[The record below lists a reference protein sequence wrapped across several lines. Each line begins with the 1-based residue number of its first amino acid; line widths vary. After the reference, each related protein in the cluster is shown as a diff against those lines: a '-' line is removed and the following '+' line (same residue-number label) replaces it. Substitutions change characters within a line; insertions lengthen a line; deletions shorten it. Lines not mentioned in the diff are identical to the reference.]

1 MSDLIERYLHQV
13 GRFLPQKER
22 ADIEAELRSQIAD
35 QIDDRFP
42 GEPTQADVVAVL
54 QEMGDPRRIA
64 TSYLEGQYLV
74 GPELYPYLLMVLRN
88 GLLLVPSIIIFL
100 NIFAELINSQP
111 QAFPAF
117 LVGLLLSTLNAVFVF
132 SGAVVLFFAI
142 LQHAGP
148 LMKEKVQ
155 AFNPLELPEVD
166 DPRAVDRVEAV
177 SGSILGSLLLLPL
190 LYFLRVGGLT
200 AQFNLSNPGEVVP
213 VPGTWL
219 AGLILVV
226 LGQVVLQLLVL
237 RRNRWTTSTWFSQTL
252 LEVAGIIC
260 LYFVLFQPIYDRLV
274 LANPALAEMP
284 LLAGI
289 PQGLTIL
296 MGLLTLAGKVNRML
310 QLRRHH
316 SRDVSSQTIIADAG

>member
-35 QIDDRFP
+35 QIEDRFP

-64 TSYLEGQYLV
+64 ASYLEGQYLV
-74 GPELYPYLLMVLRN
+74 GPDLYPYLLMVLRN
-88 GLLLVPSIIIFL
+88 GLLLVASIIVFL
-100 NIFAELINSQP
+100 NIFAELTSSQP
-111 QAFPAF
+111 QAFPTF
-117 LVGLLLSTLNAVFVF
+117 LVGLLLSTLNAIFAF
-132 SGAVVLFFAI
+132 AGAVMLFFAI
-142 LQHAGP
+142 IQHAGP
-148 LMKEKVQ
+148 QAKEKVQ

-190 LYFLRVGGLT
+190 LYFAQVGGLT

-226 LGQVVLQLLVL
+226 LAQIVLHLLVL
-237 RRNRWTTSTWFSQTL
+237 RRNRWTPATWLSQTV
-252 LEVAGIIC
+252 LELTGVIC
-260 LYFVLFQPIYDRLV
+260 LYFVVFQPIYERLIV
-274 LANPALAEMP
+274 TNPALAELP
-284 LLAGI
+284 LLVAM

-296 MGLLTLAGKVNRML
+296 MGLLTLAGRANRQVRLWKYPGVEMSP
-310 QLRRHH
+310 QMIT
-316 SRDVSSQTIIADAG
+316 VDAG